1 MNTKKTFTYIILAV
15 IFCFIGFGGGYL
27 IGINSIPSHAD
38 EKITKQTTPS
48 LESYNP
54 EPFTENTSEENS
66 DYDEKYLL
74 KNENGVLTLYRI
86 SDEVTSI
93 IKSIEFNSSF
103 LPSED
108 RTKLEKGIY
117 FDNIEQG
124 FSLIED
130 FTSWIMRKQAKIKD
144 IRRIQKHY

>member
-1 MNTKKTFTYIILAV
+1 MNNKRIFTYIILAA

-38 EKITKQTTPS
+38 ENITKKPTPS

-54 EPFTENTSEENS
+54 EPFSEDTSEESS
-66 DYDEKYLL
+66 DNVEKYML

-103 LPSED
+103 LPAED

-130 FTSWIMRKQAKIKD
+130 FTS
-144 IRRIQKHY
+144 

>member
-1 MNTKKTFTYIILAV
+1 MNNKRILAYIILAV
-15 IFCFIGFGGGYL
+15 IFCFVGLSGGYL
-27 IGINSIPSHAD
+27 IGRNSIPSHAD
-38 EKITKQTTPS
+38 DKITNQKTPS

-54 EPFTENTSEENS
+54 EPFAENDSEENT
-66 DYDEKYLL
+66 DYSEKYLL

-86 SDEVTSI
+86 TDEVTSI

-108 RTKLEKGIY
+108 RIKLEKGIY
-117 FDNIEQG
+117 FNNLEEG

-130 FTSWIMRKQAKIKD
+130 FTS
-144 IRRIQKHY
+144 